1 MLVLTRE
8 VGEFMLIGD
17 SIEIRVLRI
26 DGQQVRLGIVAP
38 RESSIVR
45 GELIEDIRAET
56 TSAAR
61 PEEHLIANIASQIK
75 AKVSVI
81 VVTVQSS

>member
-17 SIEIRVLRI
+17 SIEIRVLRV
-26 DGQQVRLGIVAP
+26 DGDQVRIGIVAP
-38 RESSIVR
+38 RHISIKR

-56 TSAAR
+56 ATAAR
-61 PEEHLIANIASQIK
+61 PEEKIVANIAAQIK
-75 AKVSVI
+75 AAGKGAAPK
-81 VVTVQSS
+81 T